1 MTKNLWD
8 RFDKLLTEK
17 RIAICCTVLFALS
30 LLPVL
35 IIAFYDHPCSDDYS
49 YGLYAAQTVREGGSL
64 WQVLAAA
71 ARETKETYFDW
82 QGTFSAVFLMALQ
95 PAAFG
100 EEFYAITPYIMLA
113 SLLFGT
119 FFFCRELLVHRLSM
133 SNWAWVTTSCALGF
147 FMVHFAPDP
156 FEGFFWYNG
165 ALFYTFFHG
174 VMLCM
179 LALLSKFLRT
189 TAKGRS
195 FACALGTAVL
205 AFFLGGGNY
214 PTALLSCVLLFAAVL
229 FAFCKPLD
237 LPHKL
242 GTLLF
247 LLLELAAFGISIL
260 APGNSVR
267 QAHFE
272 NRPGAIKAIVLALG
286 ASVRNIT
293 EWTTLPF
300 LLALLF
306 LCPLF
311 CKYAAKL
318 SFRFPLPFGAVCVAV
333 CLLGVLLTPPI
344 YAMGGTGAGR
354 MEDLY
359 YYAFCLLAAGVTF
372 YLCGWFTHRPGLWKA
387 VKTAKLAA
395 SPLLAGLVVT
405 FGLSVACLSN
415 FTSLTGVSAALSL
428 WRGEAQGY
436 DAQVQAQAQLLEDP
450 SSTDVVVESIT
461 YRPELLLPTSVP
473 VLSEDP
479 ENPVNQRVATFYGK
493 NSVVAREK

>member
-1 MTKNLWD
+1 MTKKLWD

-17 RIAICCTVLFALS
+17 RIAICCAVLFALS

-35 IIAFYDHPCSDDYS
+35 TIAFYDHPCSDDYS
-49 YGLYAAQTVREGGSL
+49 YGLYAAQTVREGGSFR
-64 WQVLAAA
+64 QVLAAA

-100 EEFYAITPYIMLA
+100 EEFYAVTPYIMLG

-119 FFFCRELLVHRLSM
+119 FFFCRELLVHQFSM
-133 SNWAWVTTSCALGF
+133 SSWAWVTTSCALGF

-179 LALLSKFLRT
+179 LGFLSKFLR
-189 TAKGRS
+189 ARDLAGS
-195 FACALGTAVL
+195 LPYALGAGL
-205 AFFLGGGNY
+205 LSFFLGGGNY
-214 PTALLSCVLLFAAVL
+214 PTALLTCVLLFAAVL
-229 FAFCKPLD
+229 FAFCKPLG
-237 LPHKL
+237 LPQKL

-247 LLLELAAFGISIL
+247 LLLELTAFAISML

-272 NRPGAIKAIVLALG
+272 NRPGAIRAVLLALG

-311 CKYAAKL
+311 CRYAAKL
-318 SFRFPLPFGAVCVAV
+318 SFRFPLPFAAVGIAV

-354 MEDLY
+354 MENLY
-359 YYAFCLLAAGVTF
+359 YDAFCLLAAGVTF

-387 VKTAKLAA
+387 VKAAKPAA
-395 SPLLAGLVVT
+395 SPLLAALVVA
-405 FGLSVACLSN
+405 FGLSVACLPD

-428 WRGEAQGY
+428 WCGEAQGY
-436 DAQVQAQAQLLEDP
+436 DAQVQAQARLLEDP
-450 SSTDVVVESIT
+450 SATNAVVESLT

-479 ENPVNQRVATFYGK
+479 ENPVNQRVAAFYGK
-493 NSVVAREK
+493 SSVVARGK